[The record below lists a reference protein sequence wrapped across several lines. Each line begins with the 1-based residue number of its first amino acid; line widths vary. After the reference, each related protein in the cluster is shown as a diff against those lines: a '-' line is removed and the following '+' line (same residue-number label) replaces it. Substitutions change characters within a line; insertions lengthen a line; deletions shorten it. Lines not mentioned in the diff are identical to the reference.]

1 MLSARKIVGP
11 EANSAIALHRL
22 MRLVHVRIGLGR
34 LGQAVVDLGAQVA
47 GRAGVELLLGHAAL
61 LVVAND
67 LELVHVVGLLGK
79 EGLHLVLE
87 HPPAGLP
94 DVLVHGGA
102 RRADHPAVAVAMAD
116 LRADPLRLV
125 GVPELVPR
133 LVIEVAHDLLVLG
146 AVAGHDVAVGID
158 KEGVE
163 RHVAGQQAR
172 LAVDVVDEAVV
183 EVGAEPL
190 LGAVGPEQL
199 VDQVLEVLGHHG
211 AVVDDVLGLD
221 EVEAVVQRSR
231 GELHAQLIGD
241 LVEGHQVGR
250 VEVLHRHAEAHVG
263 VLELDELL
271 KGGVASVVSV
281 IQAADL
287 VVGLLQALDG
297 DADADVGELLT
308 QVDDAVGEEAVGGDY
323 DAVGLL
329 VELAHDVL
337 EVLADEGLA
346 AGDVGEVHLGE
357 LLDGLD
363 GELLLRAAGSLV
375 AVAHGAARVAA
386 VGDDDGTV
394 EFLFGHE
401 LTIPSGLDIT
411 GRIYEKI
418 ERAQTFHSQH
428 RENRA
433 DEAGSQTDYHVNSRR
448 GNANLH
454 KHNANSGGK
463 DGVHEEYGHSP
474 FRNCRKNVGL
484 RTSARP
490 RDAR

>member
-1 MLSARKIVGP
+1 M
-11 EANSAIALHRL
+11 
-22 MRLVHVRIGLGR
+22 
-34 LGQAVVDLGAQVA
+34 
-47 GRAGVELLLGHAAL
+47 
-61 LVVAND
+61 
-67 LELVHVVGLLGK
+67 HVVGSLG
-79 EGLHLVLE
+79 EQGLHLVLE
-87 HPPAGLP
+87 HPPTGLP
-94 DVLVHGGA
+94 DVLVHGRA
-102 RRADHPAVAVAMAD
+102 HRADHPAVAVAVAD
-116 LRADPLRLV
+116 LRADPLGLV
-125 GVPELVPR
+125 GVPELVPGL
-133 LVIEVAHDLLVLG
+133 LVEVAHDLLVLG
-146 AVAGHDVAVGID
+146 AVAGHDVAVGVD
-158 KEGVE
+158 EEGVE

-211 AVVDDVLGLD
+211 SVVDDVLGLD
-221 EVEAVVQRSR
+221 EVEAVVKRRRS
-231 GELHAQLIGD
+231 ELHAQLVGD

-250 VEVLHRHAEAHVG
+250 VEVLHRHAEAHIG

-271 KGGVASVVSV
+271 ERGVAAVVAV

-297 DADADVGELLT
+297 DADADVGELLA
-308 QVDDAVGEEAVGGDY
+308 QVDDAVGEEAVGGDD

-363 GELLLRAAGSLV
+363 GELLLRAARSLV

-394 EFLFGHE
+394 EFLFGHV
-401 LTIPSGLDIT
+401 D
-411 GRIYEKI
+411 
-418 ERAQTFHSQH
+418 
-428 RENRA
+428 
-433 DEAGSQTDYHVNSRR
+433 
-448 GNANLH
+448 
-454 KHNANSGGK
+454 
-463 DGVHEEYGHSP
+463 
-474 FRNCRKNVGL
+474 
-484 RTSARP
+484 
-490 RDAR
+490 